1 VLNPALIL
9 TLAVVVPAL
18 VTFGLGAAYGGRH
31 TAQQSH
37 RADLAVKRAKAA
49 ETLAALHAQRA
60 TRTAQQL
67 ADYRNALGHRA
78 GRKQA
83 GRG

>member
-1 VLNPALIL
+1 VLTIVE
-9 TLAVVVPAL
+9 LAVLVAVTAL
-18 VTFGLGAAYGGRH
+18 LIGFAAGAAYGGRH
-31 TAQQSH
+31 TNEQSK
-37 RADLAVKRAKAA
+37 RADAAVKRAKAA

>member
-1 VLNPALIL
+1 MLIL
-9 TLAVVVPAL
+9 ALAVAVTAL
-18 VTFGLGAAYGGRH
+18 LAAAGGAAYGGRH

-83 GRG
+83 GR

>member
-1 VLNPALIL
+1 VLIL
-9 TLAVVVPAL
+9 ALAVAVTAL
-18 VTFGLGAAYGGRH
+18 LFGAAGAAYGGRH
-31 TAQQSH
+31 TNEQSK
-37 RADLAVKRAKAA
+37 RADAAVKRAKAA

-83 GRG
+83 GR